1 MALVKCPRC
10 ELNYMNE
17 GEKMCSV
24 CRREVRGESEQE
36 EMIELCSECGENP
49 VVPGQELC
57 AYCLKELARHNSEPN
72 DDAVPRQ
79 SANIEIDSVSTMD
92 EIELD
97 IVDDAMASEFG
108 AEDEFKDNDEDEE
121 EEAAE
126 SDILSTDA
134 LADDEA
140 AEDEDDDMD
149 DDE

>member
-97 IVDDAMASEFG
+97 IGGSLDDEGFDDADFSD
-108 AEDEFKDNDEDEE
+108 EDFQDDDDDDLDENEKEDEDEE
-121 EEAAE
+121 DEE
-126 SDILSTDA
+126 
-134 LADDEA
+134 
-140 AEDEDDDMD
+140 
-149 DDE
+149 